1 MVSGPAAF
9 DGPLFVAVRVT
20 VPDVPGVIVGDVIVR
35 ARSALPGPT
44 VTVVGDTVLS
54 AVAGSVEAV
63 ATVAEP
69 PVSAPAGV
77 DAASDTGIDTLVDE
91 ALARLP
97 ATVQVTVPEASVH
110 PLGSVPPEAGTVT
123 PDGGV

>member
-20 VPDVPGVIVGDVIVR
+20 VPDVPGVIVGDVTAR
-35 ARSALPGPT
+35 TRSALGAAA
-44 VTVVGDTVLS
+44 VTVVGVTVLS

-77 DAASDTGIDTLVDE
+77 EAASETGIDTLVDD

-97 ATVQVTVPEASVH
+97 AIVQVTVPEASVQ
-110 PLGSVPPEAGTVT
+110 
-123 PDGGV
+123 PDGRVGRFEQTF